1 MRRLWCGL
9 AVVTGLGLA
18 GGSAEAGGYPAYY
31 GYSTYLG
38 APTPYFTREN
48 DVGQATTRRDDPD
61 GFGTRTYYRG
71 GPFWTYGP
79 AHVRRAA
86 YSNSR
91 HRRVVLR
98 RRG

>member
-1 MRRLWCGL
+1 M
-9 AVVTGLGLA
+9 AVGLGVA
-18 GGSAEAGGYPAYY
+18 GGAAQASGYPAFY
-31 GYSTYLG
+31 GYSSYLG
-38 APTPYFTREN
+38 GPTTYFSRED
-48 DVGQATTRRDDPD
+48 DVGQATTRRDGPD

-79 AHVRRAA
+79 ARVRRAT
-86 YSNSR
+86 YVNSR